1 MFIADGPRPLVLAGQ
16 KKIVRSTKPANT
28 IDANIIPN
36 LKYITGLNTSY
47 GACYVDWFEVADEY
61 SGDFFWCPPS
71 IKAMGVYV
79 NCDVNY
85 NYWDAPAGL
94 NRGRIAA
101 TDVAFSPT
109 IKQAGSFYEKNFN
122 YSINYPN
129 DGIILEG

>member
-71 IKAMGVYV
+71 IKAMG
-79 NCDVNY
+79 
-85 NYWDAPAGL
+85 
-94 NRGRIAA
+94 
-101 TDVAFSPT
+101 
-109 IKQAGSFYEKNFN
+109 
-122 YSINYPN
+122 
-129 DGIILEG
+129 